1 MMRISLLMAGLLST
15 GALQAQNGAPPASG
29 ADLLVRP
36 GDVVRIS
43 VWRQQELSGEFT
55 VGQDGGINHP
65 LYRSVKAAGSTVQ
78 QVNDAI
84 GKFLLEFEEQPQYV
98 VEVLFPIPVAGE
110 VRQPNVYPMPAGSTV
125 IEAMARAGGRTD
137 RGRTDR
143 IKLRREGREYRIDL
157 ADPSSI
163 RYRTM
168 LQSGDE
174 LVIERKHNFW
184 NGVMLPFI
192 SLVAA
197 AASVYNVVDR

>member
-1 MMRISLLMAGLLST
+1 MIRRLLFAAAVLGAGS
-15 GALQAQNGAPPASG
+15 LQAQADGPTNG
-29 ADLLVRP
+29 ADLLVRA
-36 GDVVRIS
+36 GDIVRIT

-65 LYRSVKAAGSTVQ
+65 LYRSVKAAGTTVQ
-78 QVNDAI
+78 QVNEAI

-110 VRQPNVYPMPAGSTV
+110 VRQPNAYPMPAGSTV

-143 IKLRREGREYRIDL
+143 IKLRREGKEYRIDL
-157 ADPSSI
+157 TDPSSV
-163 RYRTM
+163 RYHTV

-174 LVIERKHNFW
+174 LVIERRHNFW
-184 NGVMLPFI
+184 SGVMLPFF
-192 SLVAA
+192 SVLGA
-197 AASVYNVVDR
+197 AASIYRVAIR